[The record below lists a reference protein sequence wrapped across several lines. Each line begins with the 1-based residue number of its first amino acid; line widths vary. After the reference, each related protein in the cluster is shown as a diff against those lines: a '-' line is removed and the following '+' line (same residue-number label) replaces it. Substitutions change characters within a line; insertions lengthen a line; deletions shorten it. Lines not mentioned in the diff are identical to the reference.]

1 MRKIML
7 KGANNAR
14 DFGSIEN
21 KDGKKIK
28 SGCFLR
34 SNKLSKINSNDIEIL
49 KKLNLKTIIDLRTTV
64 EMTDAPDIE
73 IEGVELIHIPIFSEE
88 VMGITHENNQN
99 KIKMLSALPDLK
111 EIYKTIVTDE
121 KCISMLKKAFSVI
134 CDFERDGSVLWH
146 CTEGKDRCGIVSA
159 LFLLLLDVDKE
170 TVFEDYLETN
180 KAAQKKADKY
190 YFLIKNILRKKK
202 EAETVREL
210 YLAKEDFLQAALCAI
225 EENYGDVQAF
235 IRNKLEISDE
245 VKAKMKEKYL
255 V

>member
-7 KGANNAR
+7 NKANNAR
-14 DFGSIEN
+14 DFGTIKN
-21 KDGKKIK
+21 KDGKEIK
-28 SGCFLR
+28 SGFFFR
-34 SNKLSKINSNDIEIL
+34 SNKLDKIDSHDIEIL
-49 KKLNLKTIIDLRTTV
+49 KNLNLKTIIDLRTTV
-64 EMTDAPDIE
+64 EMTDAPD
-73 IEGVELIHIPIFSEE
+73 VEFGEVKIIHIPIFSEE

-121 KCISMLKKAFSVI
+121 NCISMLRKAFSI
-134 CDFERDGSVLWH
+134 ITDFERDGSILWH

-159 LFLLLLDVDKE
+159 LFLLLLDVDKD
-170 TVFEDYLETN
+170 TVFSDYLETN
-180 KAAQKKADKY
+180 KVAQKKADKY
-190 YFLIKNILRKKK
+190 YFLVKNILRKKR

-210 YLAKEDFLQAALCAI
+210 YLAKEEFLQAALSAI
-225 EENYGDVQAF
+225 EENFQSVDNF
-235 IRNKLEISDE
+235 IRTKLQISDE